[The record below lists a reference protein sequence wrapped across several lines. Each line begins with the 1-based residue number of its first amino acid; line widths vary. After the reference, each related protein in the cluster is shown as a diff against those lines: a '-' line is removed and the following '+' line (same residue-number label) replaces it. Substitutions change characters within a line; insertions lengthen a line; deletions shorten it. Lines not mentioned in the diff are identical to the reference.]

1 EGLKNYDMVVREY
14 NGAAEIYPNN
24 ADVRFALGQV
34 HQQSGNFDQA
44 IDAYQLAMRDS
55 ACEVMARVSA
65 SQCLLTQGKP
75 EAAIQQLE
83 QALQSVRRAPSSL
96 IDPAIWAARPRE
108 DGEEHQAP
116 DVEVSLL

>member
-1 EGLKNYDMVVREY
+1 LRGEGLKNYDMVVREY

-55 ACEVMARVSA
+55 AFEVMARVSSA
-65 SQCLLTQGKP
+65 QCLLSQGKP

-83 QALQSVRRAPSSL
+83 QALQSVRRGSKDQSTPLCGRRDS
-96 IDPAIWAARPRE
+96 R
-108 DGEEHQAP
+108 GG
-116 DVEVSLL
+116 